1 MDILLYFIP
10 FLPLFNRI
18 ILIIRFRDMMKD
30 NLTED
35 ELDRDSH
42 RNYILALTGFS
53 FTGLLALTLLEATVI
68 KGFYLT
74 I

>member
-1 MDILLYFIP
+1 
-10 FLPLFNRI
+10 
-18 ILIIRFRDMMKD
+18 MKD